1 MMAAAIA
8 QANSRAYALA
18 DLSLAATVML
28 GTGDAVSVVGVLPP
42 SDDTERLSKA
52 ATTVLDV
59 AQASDTPKA
68 IVGRL
73 ARAEP
78 LESAA
83 NAYGQA
89 MHRQPLVKTGHGTWT
104 ATHAS
109 CASGGGARAESGPRT
124 SRFNITRAVPAPR
137 GPSSQ
142 RASNKRDTPEGLSAL
157 CHLPG

>member
-28 GTGDAVSVVGVLPP
+28 GTGDAVSVVGVLPA

-89 MHRQPLVKTGHGTWT
+89 MQRQPLVEGWT
-104 ATHAS
+104 RNMDAD
-109 CASGGGARAESGPRT
+109 PMPV
-124 SRFNITRAVPAPR
+124 VPVVVAR
-137 GPSSQ
+137 GPNLAQKPPVSTSQ
-142 RASNKRDTPEGLSAL
+142 GLCLHPEARPRKGHPINGTHPKA
-157 CHLPG
+157 